1 MSRPAKIRAW
11 ERCTSNMPA
20 AIGSLPI
27 PDPRRWPVNVR
38 NWYRQVTG
46 DDRGTLHV
54 FIFHH
59 SPMMAAMYLQ
69 DAVTAIGILDVDPS
83 EWHVENGF
91 PSFQFVPEKIGD
103 YSRRLRAAGYVVGV
117 LKPVEKSV
125 TRPTERHA
133 RVSRAAVIDIA
144 TAQLQARAD
153 RTDTGAP
160 WAS

>member
-11 ERCTSNMPA
+11 RTSNTPA

-38 NWYRQVTG
+38 NWYSEVTG

-83 EWHVENGF
+83 EWHIENGF
-91 PSFQFVPEKIGD
+91 PAFQFAPEKIGD

-125 TRPTERHA
+125 TRQTARRA
-133 RVSRAAVIDIA
+133 RVSGAAVIDIA
-144 TAQLQARAD
+144 TAQLQTRAD
-153 RTDTGAP
+153 GTSTRAT
-160 WAS
+160 WA